1 MIHSGIVRCVVA
13 ISLLAGAAGC
23 TDDRPMGVL
32 LPNTGSAEVYGRA
45 VGEGIRLALAEAEES
60 AVLPEG
66 CKVFEVD
73 TRSRPKIAA
82 AELQRLVN
90 EHDVAIVVGGVTT
103 DEAEALIPVVEKN
116 HVVCVSPSAPASD
129 LASRSRYFFR
139 LFATDE
145 VEGSTAARHLYN
157 QRSVRQVVVVS
168 DDSVFTRGIETE
180 FRQHFEFNLGGEI
193 VATVHTGVKHWKT
206 QLSDALHAHE
216 PQGVYVVGHG
226 ENTLQVLERLH
237 ETRYTGVRCTTSS
250 LYLTHVISR
259 GGAAAEGVVF
269 PLTAF
274 DIASDDDPVHGFV
287 DRFRN
292 RFGEPP
298 DIYAAHGYD
307 AMRVAIRTMV
317 HAKAQ
322 HPRVLRQYMTI
333 GLRDFTGV
341 TGAVAFDERGDVRR
355 YPVMHQI
362 WNQRVV
368 RSSWLR
374 EMRDRKRKEIIDR
387 MRSPPPTPHA

>member
-1 MIHSGIVRCVVA
+1 MVHSGFLRCIVAVL
-13 ISLLAGAAGC
+13 SLAVIAGC
-23 TDDRPMGVL
+23 GEERPMGVL
-32 LPNTGSAEVYGRA
+32 LPNTGSAQVYGRA
-45 VGEGIRLALAEAEES
+45 VGEGISLALAEAEER

-66 CKVFEVD
+66 CEIFEVD
-73 TRSRPKIAA
+73 TTSKPKIAA

-103 DEAEALIPVVEKN
+103 DEAVALIPVVEKN

-145 VEGSTAARHLYN
+145 VEGSTAARHLFN
-157 QRSVRQVVVVS
+157 QRSVHEVVVVT

-180 FRQHFEFNLGGEI
+180 FRQHFEFNLGGR
-193 VATVHTGVKHWKT
+193 VAATIHTGVEFWKK

-216 PQGVYVVGHG
+216 PQGIYVVGHG
-226 ENTLQVLERLH
+226 ESTLRVLEQLH
-237 ETRYTGVRCTTSS
+237 EIHYGGVRCTTSS

-269 PLTAF
+269 PLIAF
-274 DIASDDDPVHGFV
+274 DVASDDDPVHGFV

-292 RFGEPP
+292 RFGQPP

-317 HAKAQ
+317 QAKAQ
-322 HPRVLRQYMTI
+322 RPTVLRQYMTI

-374 EMRDRKRKEIIDR
+374 EMRDRKRDEILGQLH
-387 MRSPPPTPHA
+387 PLPTPHV

>member
-1 MIHSGIVRCVVA
+1 MILSGILRCVVPA
-13 ISLLAGAAGC
+13 LLLAGFAGC
-23 TDDRPMGVL
+23 TGDRPIGVL
-32 LPNTGSAEVYGRA
+32 LPNTGPAEVYGRA
-45 VGEGIRLALAEAEES
+45 VGDGISLALVEAEEC
-60 AVLPEG
+60 AVLPKG
-66 CKVFEVD
+66 CEVFEAD
-73 TRSRPKIAA
+73 TTSQPRIAA

-103 DEAEALIPVVEKN
+103 DEAAALIPVVEKN

-145 VEGSTAARHLYN
+145 VEGSTAARHLFS
-157 QRSVRQVVVVS
+157 QRSVRKVVVVT
-168 DDSVFTRGIETE
+168 DDSVFTRGIETK
-180 FRQHFEFNLGGEI
+180 FRQHFEFNFGGEI
-193 VATVHTGVKHWKT
+193 VATIHTSVEFWKS
-206 QLSDALHAHE
+206 QLSDALHAHD
-216 PQGVYVVGHG
+216 PRAVYVVGHG
-226 ENTLQVLERLH
+226 ETTLKVLEQLH
-237 ETRYTGVRCTTSS
+237 DIHFGGVRCTTSS

-259 GGAAAEGVVF
+259 GGAAAEGAVF
-269 PLTAF
+269 PLIAF
-274 DIASDDDPVHGFV
+274 DIASENDPVHGFV
-287 DRFRN
+287 DRFRSH
-292 RFGEPP
+292 FGEPP

-317 HAKAQ
+317 HARA
-322 HPRVLRQYMTI
+322 HRPRVLRQYMTI

-368 RSSWLR
+368 RSSWLD
-374 EMRDRKRKEIIDR
+374 ELRDRARKEIIE
-387 MRSPPPTPHA
+387 SLQPEPTPQV

>member
-1 MIHSGIVRCVVA
+1 VR
-13 ISLLAGAAGC
+13 
-23 TDDRPMGVL
+23 
-32 LPNTGSAEVYGRA
+32 
-45 VGEGIRLALAEAEES
+45 
-60 AVLPEG
+60 
-66 CKVFEVD
+66 K
-73 TRSRPKIAA
+73 
-82 AELQRLVN
+82 
-90 EHDVAIVVGGVTT
+90 
-103 DEAEALIPVVEKN
+103 
-116 HVVCVSPSAPASD
+116 
-129 LASRSRYFFR
+129 
-139 LFATDE
+139 
-145 VEGSTAARHLYN
+145 
-157 QRSVRQVVVVS
+157 VVVVT
-168 DDSVFTRGIETE
+168 DDSAFTRGIETE

-193 VATVHTGVKHWKT
+193 VVTIHTDVKYWET

-226 ENTLQVLERLH
+226 ESTLRVLERLH
-237 ETRYTGVRCTTSS
+237 EIHYGGVRCTTSS

-274 DIASDDDPVHGFV
+274 DVASENDPVHGFV
-287 DRFRN
+287 DRFRR

-322 HPRVLRQYMTI
+322 RPQVLRQYMTI
-333 GLRDFTGV
+333 GLQDFTGV

-374 EMRDRKRKEIIDR
+374 DLRDRKRKEIIES
-387 MRSPPPTPHA
+387 MQPEPTPQA